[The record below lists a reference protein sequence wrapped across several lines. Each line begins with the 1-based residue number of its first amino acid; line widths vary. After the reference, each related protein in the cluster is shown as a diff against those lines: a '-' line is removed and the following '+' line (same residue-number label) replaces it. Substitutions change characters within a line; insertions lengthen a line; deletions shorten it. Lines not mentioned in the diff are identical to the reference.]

1 MTKQI
6 LALAL
11 LMVGS
16 IAQAD
21 SLVDDL
27 NAQYGEENIA
37 VLELGGRAVVCG
49 YSDVNSDVNQA
60 HYADNVCRHF
70 GYAEAVGHRCGWE
83 AGRDANRPPPIILRV
98 DPVFGRPIAIPFREE
113 PGRRLGFYSKI
124 ICLVKSLKR

>member
-21 SLVDDL
+21 SLVEDL

-83 AGRDANRPPPIILRV
+83 AGRDTNFPPITLSV
-98 DPVFGRPIAIPFREE
+98 DPVFGRPIAIPFRKE
-113 PGRRLGFYSKI
+113 PGRGLGFYSTV
-124 ICLVKSLKR
+124 ICLLKPLKR